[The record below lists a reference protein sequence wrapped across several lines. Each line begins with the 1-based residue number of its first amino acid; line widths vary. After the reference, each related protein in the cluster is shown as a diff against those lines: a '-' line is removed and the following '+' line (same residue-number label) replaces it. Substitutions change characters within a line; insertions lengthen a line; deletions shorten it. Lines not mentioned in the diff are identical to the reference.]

1 MTFSTGSSALRIGAV
16 AVSLLTTLAAA
27 CTQSAPEVAAP
38 PVAAEP
44 APPAAPQAVDGWIEY
59 PATDAIARVQA
70 ARWRSDTINI
80 PLAAGTELE
89 YKLNVKKG
97 DALAYAISYG
107 SLQDPS
113 AVVSEF
119 HGHTEQRA
127 DGVGDLMY
135 YSKTSGVAQSGQL
148 VAPWD
153 GVHGWYLKNTSMKNI
168 TVKLQLAGFYELIP
182 DQL

>member
-1 MTFSTGSSALRIGAV
+1 MTFSAGSSVLRIVATAV
-16 AVSLLTTLAAA
+16 PLLVLLTAA
-27 CTQSAPEVAAP
+27 CTQSAPEVA
-38 PVAAEP
+38 

-70 ARWRSDTINI
+70 AHWRSDTINI

-107 SLQDPS
+107 ALQDPS

-135 YSKTSGVAQSGQL
+135 YSKTNGTAQSGQL

-153 GVHGWYLKNTSMKNI
+153 GVHGWYLKNGSMKDI
-168 TVKLQLAGFYELIP
+168 TVKLQLAGFYALIP